1 MEGEHEHSHSQSGS
15 GDDDDNVMMMMVMM
29 KLRERPGGDSLV
41 SVTSSGERTDPDYSI
56 LKIPEIFWWKI
67 SSFLTPPTGHFGFTV
82 WMGWKSDFVKLG
94 LSTY

>member
-1 MEGEHEHSHSQSGS
+1 
-15 GDDDDNVMMMMVMM
+15 MMMMVMM

-94 LSTY
+94 LHSNRY

>member
-1 MEGEHEHSHSQSGS
+1 MPPLLQPGQRHLHLQRRGHPGWS

-67 SSFLTPPTGHFGFTV
+67 SSFLTPPTGHFGFTMWTV
-82 WMGWKSDFVKLG
+82 WR
-94 LSTY
+94 